1 MGWMIWT
8 LLALLVWGAVKD
20 RGGPLWRWLVEGPA
34 ARLEAVRPRHVLAIV
49 LFLLIAPLMTELA
62 LPGVAMIMAVDLAA
76 WIEVTAALL
85 IVARV
90 SPGWK
95 VLRNT
100 LARAARRGVALGR
113 GAVRR
118 LAARARRPAPARRP
132 GGRAGLDDEAAGWAL
147 A

>member
-8 LLALLVWGAVKD
+8 LLVLLVWGAVRD

-34 ARLEAVRPRHVLAIV
+34 TRLEAVRPRHVLAIV

-76 WIEVTAALL
+76 WIEVAVALL
-85 IVARV
+85 VVARV
-90 SPGWK
+90 APGWK
-95 VLRNT
+95 VLRNR
-100 LARAARRGVALGR
+100 LAGAARRSVVLGR

-118 LAARARRPAPARRP
+118 LAVRARRPGSVRRP
-132 GGRAGLDDEAAGWAL
+132 AGRPGRDDEEAGWVFA
-147 A
+147 